1 MDLNFS
7 VGTGNVEEKI
17 GYSTTEDKIT
27 RSDEQTHMEIVWRT
41 IQQHNI
47 SYLFREMFQ

>member
-7 VGTGNVEEKI
+7 VGTGNVKEKT
-17 GYSTTEDKIT
+17 GYSTTKDKIT
-27 RSDEQTHMEIVWRT
+27 RSDEQTHMEIMWRK
-41 IQQHNI
+41 IQQYNI